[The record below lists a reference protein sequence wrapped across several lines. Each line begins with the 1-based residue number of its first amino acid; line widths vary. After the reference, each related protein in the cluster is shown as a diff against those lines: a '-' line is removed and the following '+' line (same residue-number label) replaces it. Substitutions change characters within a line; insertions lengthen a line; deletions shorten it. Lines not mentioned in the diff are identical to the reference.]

1 MWKKIYKKNPSYV
14 KLKLTREE
22 DFVIPSEKYYRFG
35 PYESNIVNL
44 DSNVNM
50 GYNTSMITD
59 DFRSKIERLF
69 EKYCYKNSNIKYM
82 NKDGDCVQQH
92 FSIVYGTNFEKQ
104 WLFYP
109 DYIIQLQNNTIW
121 IIETKCGE
129 KWIK

>member
-1 MWKKIYKKNPSYV
+1 
-14 KLKLTREE
+14 
-22 DFVIPSEKYYRFG
+22 
-35 PYESNIVNL
+35 
-44 DSNVNM
+44 M

-59 DFRSKIERLF
+59 DFRSNIERLF

-121 IIETKCGE
+121 IIETKGGE